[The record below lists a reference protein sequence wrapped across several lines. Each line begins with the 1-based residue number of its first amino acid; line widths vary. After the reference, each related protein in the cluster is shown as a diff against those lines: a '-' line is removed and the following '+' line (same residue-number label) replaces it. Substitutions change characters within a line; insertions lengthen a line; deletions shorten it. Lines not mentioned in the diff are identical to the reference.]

1 MTGPDSTRALEARDA
16 PDTSDASEAPD
27 AREAVKA
34 LDALARRVA
43 TLDAER
49 AVRATITR
57 YMALCDV
64 PEDAGDG
71 PALAALFTADAVWE
85 GIGPQY
91 ARKFG
96 RLEGTDA
103 IVAMLRRYLPPEPH
117 FSANLHFLTSE
128 SIDVGADHASARGRW
143 IMLQASRYADGTAE
157 LIAARL
163 TIDFAP
169 APDGATWLIR
179 HFRTERVL
187 DGPWPLAAAPHA

>member
-1 MTGPDSTRALEARDA
+1 MADLSPD
-16 PDTSDASEAPD
+16 PI
-27 AREAVKA
+27 
-34 LDALARRVA
+34 DALVQRMAA
-43 TLDAER
+43 LDAER

-64 PEDAGDG
+64 PENAGDG
-71 PALAALFTADAVWE
+71 PSLAGLFTADAVWE

-91 ARKFG
+91 AQKFG
-96 RLEGTDA
+96 RLAGTDA
-103 IVAMLRRYLPPEPH
+103 IVAMLGRYLPPDPH

-128 SIDVGADHASARGRW
+128 SIEIGTGNASARGRW

-163 TIDFAP
+163 TVDFAP
-169 APDGATWLIR
+169 AASGAAWLIR

-187 DGPWPLAAAPHA
+187 DGPWPLAAAPRS

>member
-1 MTGPDSTRALEARDA
+1 MTNGPDSTRAIE
-16 PDTSDASEAPD
+16 
-27 AREAVKA
+27 
-34 LDALARRVA
+34 ALARRVA
-43 TLDAER
+43 ALDAER

-71 PALAALFTADAVWE
+71 PALAALFTPDAVWE

-91 ARKFG
+91 ASKFG

-103 IVAMLRRYLPPEPH
+103 IVAMLNRYLPPDPH

-128 SIDVGADHASARGRW
+128 SIDIDVDHPSARGRW
-143 IMLQASRYADGTAE
+143 IMLQASRYADGTAD

-169 APDGATWLIR
+169 AHDGSIWLIR

-187 DGPWPLAAAPHA
+187 DGPWPLAAAPRS

>member
-1 MTGPDSTRALEARDA
+1 MTGSDSARSIDARDVLEVLGALE
-16 PDTSDASEAPD
+16 
-27 AREAVKA
+27 
-34 LDALARRVA
+34 RRVA
-43 TLDAER
+43 MLEAER

-103 IVAMLRRYLPPEPH
+103 IVAMLRRYLPPAPH
-117 FSANLHFLTSE
+117 FAANLHFLTSE
-128 SIDVGADHASARGRW
+128 SIDVGADLATARGRW
-143 IMLQASRYADGTAE
+143 IMLQASRQVDGTAE

-163 TIDFAP
+163 TVDFAP
-169 APDGATWLIR
+169 ADGGAWLIR

-187 DGPWPLAAAPHA
+187 DGPWPLAAAPRP

>member
-1 MTGPDSTRALEARDA
+1 MTGPDSSRALEAL
-16 PDTSDASEAPD
+16 EGL
-27 AREAVKA
+27 E
-34 LDALARRVA
+34 RRVA
-43 TLDAER
+43 ALDAER
-49 AVRATITR
+49 AVRAAITR

-64 PEDAGDG
+64 PEEAGDG

-103 IVAMLRRYLPPEPH
+103 IVAMLRRYLPPDPH
-117 FSANLHFLTSE
+117 FTANLHFLTSE

-143 IMLQASRYADGTAE
+143 VMLQASRHANGTAE

-163 TIDFAP
+163 TVDFAP
-169 APDGATWLIR
+169 AEDGSAWLIR

-187 DGPWPLAAAPHA
+187 DGPWPLAAAPRS

>member
-1 MTGPDSTRALEARDA
+1 MTGSDSARSIDARDVHEVLGALE
-16 PDTSDASEAPD
+16 
-27 AREAVKA
+27 
-34 LDALARRVA
+34 RRVA

-117 FSANLHFLTSE
+117 FAANLHFLTSE
-128 SIDVGADHASARGRW
+128 SIDVGADLATARGRW
-143 IMLQASRYADGTAE
+143 IMLQASRHVDGTAE

-163 TIDFAP
+163 TVDFAP
-169 APDGATWLIR
+169 ADGGTAWLIR

-187 DGPWPLAAAPHA
+187 DGPWPLAAASRP

>member
-1 MTGPDSTRALEARDA
+1 MTDLSPGLI
-16 PDTSDASEAPD
+16 
-27 AREAVKA
+27 
-34 LDALARRVA
+34 DALAQRLA
-43 TLDAER
+43 ALDAER

-71 PALAALFTADAVWE
+71 PSLAGLFTPDAVWE

-91 ARKFG
+91 VQKFG
-96 RLEGTDA
+96 RLEGTAA
-103 IVAMLRRYLPPEPH
+103 IVAMLGRYLPPDPH

-128 SIDVGADHASARGRW
+128 SIEIGAGNASARGRW
-143 IMLQASRYADGTAE
+143 IMLQASRYTDGSAE

-163 TIDFAP
+163 TVDFAP
-169 APDGATWLIR
+169 AGDGSTWLIH

-187 DGPWPLAAAPHA
+187 DGPWPLAAAPRS

>member
-1 MTGPDSTRALEARDA
+1 MPDLSPGLI
-16 PDTSDASEAPD
+16 
-27 AREAVKA
+27 
-34 LDALARRVA
+34 DALAQRVA
-43 TLDAER
+43 TLEAER

-71 PALAALFTADAVWE
+71 PGLAGLFTADAVWE

-91 ARKFG
+91 AHKFG
-96 RLEGTDA
+96 RLEGTAA
-103 IVAMLRRYLPPEPH
+103 IVAMLRRYLPPDPH

-128 SIDVGADHASARGRW
+128 SIDVDDDRTCARGRW

-163 TIDFAP
+163 TVDFAP
-169 APDGATWLIR
+169 AADGPAWLIR

-187 DGPWPLAAAPHA
+187 DGPWPLAAAPRA

>member
-1 MTGPDSTRALEARDA
+1 MTDLSPGLI
-16 PDTSDASEAPD
+16 
-27 AREAVKA
+27 
-34 LDALARRVA
+34 DALAQRVA
-43 TLDAER
+43 ALDAER

-71 PALAALFTADAVWE
+71 PPLAGLFTADAVWE

-96 RLEGTDA
+96 RLEGTAA
-103 IVAMLRRYLPPEPH
+103 IVAMLNRYLPPDPH

-128 SIDVGADHASARGRW
+128 SIEVDAAITTARGRW
-143 IMLQASRYADGTAE
+143 IMLQASCYAGGTAE

-163 TIDFAP
+163 TVDFAP
-169 APDGATWLIR
+169 AADGSAWLIR

-187 DGPWPLAAAPHA
+187 DGPWPLAAAPRS

>member
-1 MTGPDSTRALEARDA
+1 MTGPDSTRAIEARDA
-16 PDTSDASEAPD
+16 L
-27 AREAVKA
+27 V
-34 LDALARRVA
+34 RRVA
-43 TLDAER
+43 ALDAER

-71 PALAALFTADAVWE
+71 PALAALFTPDAIWE

-91 ARKFG
+91 ASKFG
-96 RLEGTDA
+96 RLEGTEA
-103 IVAMLRRYLPPEPH
+103 IVAMLRRYLPPDRH
-117 FSANLHFLTSE
+117 FAANLHFLTSE

-163 TIDFAP
+163 TVDFAP
-169 APDGATWLIR
+169 GGDGTTWLIR

-187 DGPWPLAAAPHA
+187 DGPWPLAAAPQS

>member
-1 MTGPDSTRALEARDA
+1 MTDLSSGLI
-16 PDTSDASEAPD
+16 
-27 AREAVKA
+27 
-34 LDALARRVA
+34 DALAQRVA
-43 TLDAER
+43 ALDAER

-71 PALAALFTADAVWE
+71 PPLAGLFTADAVWE

-96 RLEGTDA
+96 RVEGTAA
-103 IVAMLRRYLPPEPH
+103 IVAMLNRYLPPDPH

-128 SIDVGADHASARGRW
+128 SIEVDAANTNARGRW
-143 IMLQASRYADGTAE
+143 IMLQASCYAGGTAE

-163 TIDFAP
+163 TVDFAP
-169 APDGATWLIR
+169 AADGSTWLIR

-187 DGPWPLAAAPHA
+187 DGPWPLAAAPRS

>member
-1 MTGPDSTRALEARDA
+1 MTGPDSTRAIDALEAL
-16 PDTSDASEAPD
+16 T
-27 AREAVKA
+27 
-34 LDALARRVA
+34 RRVA
-43 TLDAER
+43 ALDAER

-96 RLEGTDA
+96 RLEGADA
-103 IVAMLRRYLPPEPH
+103 IVAMLRRYLPPDPH
-117 FSANLHFLTSE
+117 FAANLHFLTSE
-128 SIDVGADHASARGRW
+128 SIDIGADHVTARGRW
-143 IMLQASRYADGTAE
+143 IMLQASRHADGTAE

-169 APDGATWLIR
+169 ADDGATWLIR

-187 DGPWPLAAAPHA
+187 DGPWPLTAAPQS

>member
-1 MTGPDSTRALEARDA
+1 MTGPDSTRTIE
-16 PDTSDASEAPD
+16 
-27 AREAVKA
+27 A
-34 LDALARRVA
+34 LDALVRRVA
-43 TLDAER
+43 ALDAER

-71 PALAALFTADAVWE
+71 PALAALFTPDAIWE

-91 ARKFG
+91 ASKFG
-96 RLEGTDA
+96 RLEGTEA
-103 IVAMLRRYLPPEPH
+103 IVAMLHRYLPPDPH
-117 FSANLHFLTSE
+117 FAANLHFLTSE
-128 SIDVGADHASARGRW
+128 SIEVDLERASARGRW
-143 IMLQASRYADGTAE
+143 IMLQTSRYADGSAE

-169 APDGATWLIR
+169 SGDGSAWLIR

-187 DGPWPLAAAPHA
+187 DGPWPLAAAPRS

>member
-1 MTGPDSTRALEARDA
+1 MTGPDSTRALEAL
-16 PDTSDASEAPD
+16 E
-27 AREAVKA
+27 A

-71 PALAALFTADAVWE
+71 PALAALFTPDAIWE

-103 IVAMLRRYLPPEPH
+103 IVAMLRRYLPPDPH
-117 FSANLHFLTSE
+117 FAANLHFLTSE
-128 SIDVGADHASARGRW
+128 SIDVDTERANARGRW
-143 IMLQASRYADGTAE
+143 IMLQTSRYANGTAE

-169 APDGATWLIR
+169 SDNGSTWLIR

-187 DGPWPLAAAPHA
+187 DGPWPLAAAPRS

>member
-1 MTGPDSTRALEARDA
+1 MTDLSPGLI
-16 PDTSDASEAPD
+16 
-27 AREAVKA
+27 
-34 LDALARRVA
+34 DALARRVA
-43 TLDAER
+43 ALDAER

-71 PALAALFTADAVWE
+71 PPLAGLFTADAVWE
-85 GIGPQY
+85 GIGPRY

-96 RLEGTDA
+96 RLEGTAA
-103 IVAMLRRYLPPEPH
+103 IVAMLNRYLPPDPH

-128 SIDVGADHASARGRW
+128 SIEVDAANTTARGRW
-143 IMLQASRYADGTAE
+143 IMLQASCYSGGTAE

-163 TIDFAP
+163 TVDFAP
-169 APDGATWLIR
+169 AADGSTWLIR

-187 DGPWPLAAAPHA
+187 DGPWPLAAAPRS

>member
-1 MTGPDSTRALEARDA
+1 MTGPDSTRAIEALEAL
-16 PDTSDASEAPD
+16 T
-27 AREAVKA
+27 
-34 LDALARRVA
+34 RRVA
-43 TLDAER
+43 AFDAER
-49 AVRATITR
+49 AVRSTITR

-103 IVAMLRRYLPPEPH
+103 IVAMLRRYLPPDPH

-128 SIDVGADHASARGRW
+128 SIDVDIDRATARGRW
-143 IMLQASRYADGTAE
+143 IMLQASRYADRTAE
-157 LIAARL
+157 LVAARL
-163 TIDFAP
+163 TVDFAP
-169 APDGATWLIR
+169 ADDGTTWLIR

-187 DGPWPLAAAPHA
+187 DGPWPLAAAPQS

>member
-1 MTGPDSTRALEARDA
+1 MTGPDSARSLD
-16 PDTSDASEAPD
+16 
-27 AREAVKA
+27 A
-34 LDALARRVA
+34 LDALDTLDTLTRRVA
-43 TLDAER
+43 TLDAEH

-71 PALAALFTADAVWE
+71 PALAALFAADAVWE

-103 IVAMLRRYLPPEPH
+103 IVAMLHRYLPPAPH
-117 FSANLHFLTSE
+117 FSVNLHCLTSE
-128 SIDVGADHASARGRW
+128 SIDIGADHARARGRW

-163 TIDFAP
+163 TVDFAP
-169 APDGATWLIR
+169 AADGATWLIH

-187 DGPWPLAAAPHA
+187 DGPWPLAAAPQS

>member
-1 MTGPDSTRALEARDA
+1 MTDLSPAAI
-16 PDTSDASEAPD
+16 
-27 AREAVKA
+27 
-34 LDALARRVA
+34 DALARRVA
-43 TLDAER
+43 ALDAER
-49 AVRATITR
+49 AVRATIAR

-64 PEDAGDG
+64 PEAAGEG
-71 PALAALFTADAVWE
+71 PSLAELFTADAVWE

-96 RLEGTDA
+96 RLEGPAA
-103 IVAMLRRYLPPEPH
+103 IVTMLGRYLPPDPH

-128 SIDVGADHASARGRW
+128 SIEIGAGHASARGRW
-143 IMLQASRYADGTAE
+143 IMLQASRYADGSAE

-169 APDGATWLIR
+169 AANGATWLIR

-187 DGPWPLAAAPHA
+187 DGPWPLAAAPRP

>member
-1 MTGPDSTRALEARDA
+1 MTTPATPATDLHDR
-16 PDTSDASEAPD
+16 
-27 AREAVKA
+27 

-43 TLDAER
+43 ALDAER
-49 AVRATITR
+49 AVRATMTR

-71 PALAALFTADAVWE
+71 PDLAGLFTADAVWE

-128 SIDVGADHASARGRW
+128 SIDVDAAGASVRGRW
-143 IMLQASRYADGTAE
+143 IMLQASRYADHAAE

-163 TIDFAP
+163 TVDFAP
-169 APDGATWLIR
+169 AADGRSWLIR

-187 DGPWPLAAAPHA
+187 DGPWPLAAAARP

>member
-1 MTGPDSTRALEARDA
+1 MTELSPAAI
-16 PDTSDASEAPD
+16 
-27 AREAVKA
+27 
-34 LDALARRVA
+34 DALVKRVA
-43 TLDAER
+43 ALDAER

-71 PALAALFTADAVWE
+71 PPLAGLFTADAVWE

-96 RLEGTDA
+96 RLEGTAA
-103 IVAMLRRYLPPEPH
+103 IVAMLRRYLPPDPH

-128 SIDVGADHASARGRW
+128 SIAVGTENASARGRW

-163 TIDFAP
+163 TVDFSP
-169 APDGATWLIR
+169 ASDGSTWLIR

-187 DGPWPLAAAPHA
+187 DGPWPLAAAPRA

>member
-1 MTGPDSTRALEARDA
+1 MPDLSPGLI
-16 PDTSDASEAPD
+16 
-27 AREAVKA
+27 
-34 LDALARRVA
+34 DALAQRVA
-43 TLDAER
+43 TLEAER

-71 PALAALFTADAVWE
+71 PGLAGLFTADAVWE

-91 ARKFG
+91 AHKFG
-96 RLEGTDA
+96 RLEGTAA
-103 IVAMLRRYLPPEPH
+103 IVAMLHRYLPPDPH

-128 SIDVGADHASARGRW
+128 SIDVDDDRTRARGRW

-163 TIDFAP
+163 TVDFAP
-169 APDGATWLIR
+169 AADRPAWLIR

-187 DGPWPLAAAPHA
+187 DGPWPLAAAPRA

>member
-1 MTGPDSTRALEARDA
+1 MTGPDSSRLITALEAL
-16 PDTSDASEAPD
+16 E
-27 AREAVKA
+27 
-34 LDALARRVA
+34 RRVA

-96 RLEGTDA
+96 RLEGTEA
-103 IVAMLRRYLPPEPH
+103 IVAMLRRYLPPDPH
-117 FSANLHFLTSE
+117 FAANLHFLTSE
-128 SIDVGADHASARGRW
+128 SIDVGADHASACGRW
-143 IMLQASRYADGTAE
+143 IMLQASRYADGAAE

-163 TIDFAP
+163 TVDFAP
-169 APDGATWLIR
+169 ADDGTTWLIR

-187 DGPWPLAAAPHA
+187 DGPWPLAAAPQS

>member
-1 MTGPDSTRALEARDA
+1 MTNLA
-16 PDTSDASEAPD
+16 PG
-27 AREAVKA
+27 
-34 LDALARRVA
+34 LIDALAQRMA
-43 TLDAER
+43 ALEAER

-64 PEDAGDG
+64 PENAGDG
-71 PALAALFTADAVWE
+71 PSLAELFTADAVWE

-96 RLEGTDA
+96 RVEGTAA
-103 IVAMLRRYLPPEPH
+103 IVAMLGRYLPPDPH

-128 SIDVGADHASARGRW
+128 SIEIDAGLTHARGRW
-143 IMLQASRYADGTAE
+143 IMLQASRYGDGTAE

-163 TIDFAP
+163 TVDFAP
-169 APDGATWLIR
+169 AGDGAAWPIR

-187 DGPWPLAAAPHA
+187 DGPWPLAAAPRS